1 MRITAPIV
9 WMVMG
14 EYVIRGYDVGDN
26 RALSDCPGQTFN
38 LDHIPHFKDIEE
50 AQKAAAENRRR
61 AAFERATEV
70 SSPTHKG
77 AWQ

>member
-1 MRITAPIV
+1 MRINAPIV

-50 AQKAAAENRRR
+50 AQKAADENRRR
-61 AAFERATEV
+61 AALERAKEV
-70 SSPTHKG
+70 RSLTHKG
-77 AWQ
+77 GWQ